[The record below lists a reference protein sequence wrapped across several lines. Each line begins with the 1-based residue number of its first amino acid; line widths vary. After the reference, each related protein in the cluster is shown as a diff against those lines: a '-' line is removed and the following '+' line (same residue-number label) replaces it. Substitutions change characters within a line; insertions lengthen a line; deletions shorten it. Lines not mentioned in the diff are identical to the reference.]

1 MYKKLK
7 FILIIILIF
16 AGYESIMSQSKKA
29 NIFSIDG
36 NIRYRF
42 EKWEGMNALNYGDDS
57 PEALSKIND
66 NILLQRIIL
75 GFNYKPTDNI
85 EMDFHL
91 QDARAFG
98 WSLRNSVLPEAY
110 KIKKSGTTNPYYIMN
125 PNEVFFEIYDFN
137 IHLKNIFKNISIKFG
152 RQKINTA
159 DNRIFGPGDWGN
171 SGRYTWDALKF
182 IYKTEKFALDAFI
195 GGTRV
200 NYPYRTTLPFT
211 YNEYHGLG
219 AYGIYKFNQNFSFE
233 PYLARKQQ
241 GNADYIKDQ
250 SINRNWLGLRIA
262 HNNFHNILG
271 EVNYAREFGREN
283 GKDNSAYGIFAKLGY
298 GFELF
303 QSKANISLRY
313 TYASGGRKSD
323 DEIRTFDP
331 VFGSTDKYYG
341 WLNIVKWSNI
351 DDREIVFEVFYK
363 KNLWLEIKYNQFRI
377 PSSEDAVINGTLK
390 LKPGE
395 NYLGEEYDLHARY
408 NYEKYGF
415 ALTFGYFNPK
425 EVQEINGKQPKGAF
439 IFSLQVLYNF
449 SFFIF

>member
-1 MYKKLK
+1 MYKELK
-7 FILIIILIF
+7 FILLFILIF
-16 AGYESIMSQSKKA
+16 AGYESIMSQSKNA

-42 EKWEGMNALNYGDDS
+42 EKWEGKNALNYGDDS
-57 PEALSKIND
+57 PEALGKIND

-75 GFNYKPTDNI
+75 GLNYKPKENI
-85 EMDFHL
+85 ELDFHL
-91 QDARAFG
+91 QDSRAFG
-98 WSLRNSVLPEAY
+98 WSLRNSLEPDAY
-110 KIKKSGTTNPYYIMN
+110 KIRKKGISHPYYIMN

-137 IHLKNIFKNISIKFG
+137 IHLRNIFKNISIKFG

-159 DNRIFGPGDWGN
+159 DNRIFGPGEWGN
-171 SGRYTWDALKF
+171 SGRYTWDAIKF
-182 IYKTEKFALDAFI
+182 TYSSDKFSLDAFT

-211 YNEYHGLG
+211 YNEYYGLG
-219 AYGIYKFNQNFSFE
+219 TYGIYKIDKDFTLE

-241 GNADYIKDQ
+241 GSADYIKDQ

-283 GKDNSAYGIFAKLGY
+283 GKDISVYGFFMKLGY
-298 GFELF
+298 GFELLH
-303 QSKANISLRY
+303 SKANISLRY

-323 DEIRTFDP
+323 DVIRSFDP
-331 VFGSTDKYYG
+331 VFGSADKYYG

-351 DDREIVFEVFYK
+351 DDREIVFEAFYK

-377 PSSEDAVINGTLK
+377 PSPEDAVINGTLK

-408 NYEKYGF
+408 NDEIYGF

-425 EVQEINGKQPKGAF
+425 EVQEINGKPARGAF

-449 SFFIF
+449 NFFIF